1 MAKKKFL
8 DASGIE
14 YLWSKLSLQ
23 DYPNNDTLVAV
34 INALDATK
42 ADRTELPTIT
52 IQTLTQAEYDALAN
66 KDSSVLYVI
75 TSAS

>member
-14 YLWSKLSLQ
+14 YLWNKLSLQ

-52 IQTLTQAEYDALAN
+52 IQTLTQAEYDALPTIN
-66 KDSSVLYVI
+66 SDVLYI
-75 TSAS
+75 IKG

>member
-14 YLWSKLSLQ
+14 YLWNKLSLQ

-42 ADRTELPTIT
+42 ADKAELPTIT
-52 IQTLTQAEYDALAN
+52 IQTLTQAEYDALEN